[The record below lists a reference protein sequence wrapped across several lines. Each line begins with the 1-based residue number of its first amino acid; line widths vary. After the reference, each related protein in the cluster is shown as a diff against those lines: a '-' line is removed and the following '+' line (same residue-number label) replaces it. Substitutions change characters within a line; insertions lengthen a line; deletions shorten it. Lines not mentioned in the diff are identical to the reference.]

1 LLAIFK
7 ADRAWRDDAA
17 RQQLLQFFEAW
28 GATDEA
34 TLSSRRKLSS
44 ILFS

>member
-1 LLAIFK
+1 
-7 ADRAWRDDAA
+7 
-17 RQQLLQFFEAW
+17 LLQFFEAW

-34 TLSSRRKLSS
+34 TLEGRKRLSS